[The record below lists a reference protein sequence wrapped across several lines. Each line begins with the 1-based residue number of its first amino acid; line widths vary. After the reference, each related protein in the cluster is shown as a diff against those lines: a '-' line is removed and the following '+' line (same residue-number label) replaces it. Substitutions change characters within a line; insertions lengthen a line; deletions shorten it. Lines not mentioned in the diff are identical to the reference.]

1 MALCPLPL
9 IPPVMDTR
17 TYGCR
22 YLGRDGTHTK
32 SGRHTSQFGSSWSL
46 MYSLSWTRPR
56 VRGDSGKN
64 EKTKAPRFI
73 GEKRVRAY
81 GFVSSMRAVCRFY
94 GQESTKIGIYERFE
108 AIWRSNGAVRLL
120 SVAAKCV
127 SSHRSKQLLPRS
139 LSLTCACPGSPAVRC
154 GMLLPH

>member
-22 YLGRDGTHTK
+22 YLGRDGAHTK

-64 EKTKAPRFI
+64 QKTKASRFI

-81 GFVSSMRAVCRFY
+81 CFVSSMRAIF
-94 GQESTKIGIYERFE
+94 KILRSGVNYNWNIRTFRVDLAIY
-108 AIWRSNGAVRLL
+108 W
-120 SVAAKCV
+120 
-127 SSHRSKQLLPRS
+127 H
-139 LSLTCACPGSPAVRC
+139 
-154 GMLLPH
+154 